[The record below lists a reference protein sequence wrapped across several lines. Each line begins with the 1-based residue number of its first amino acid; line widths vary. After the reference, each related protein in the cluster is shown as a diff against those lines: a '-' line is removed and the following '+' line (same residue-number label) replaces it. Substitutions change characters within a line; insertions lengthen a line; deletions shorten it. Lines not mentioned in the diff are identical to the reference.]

1 MAAGHLVASSTSGD
15 ASILLLDEMGCP
27 TDAKIFPGMFK
38 DPVNNKS
45 LISTFTAF
53 KFPDSYRVKFN
64 VIVRFCLS
72 ECPSTKCK
80 GDIVS
85 YGRRKRSTATVAEWN
100 EVNSE
105 IDTIEELPLESSI
118 IVRDAVIAADPLRSG
133 KSDTIFLAGERE
145 CLLYYNLNKIFTT
158 DISNY
163 SYYYFFF

>member
-38 DPVNNKS
+38 DPANNKS

-53 KFPDSYRVKFN
+53 KFPDSYRVRFN
-64 VIVRFCLS
+64 VIVRFCLT
-72 ECPSTKCK
+72 ECTPTKCS

-85 YGRRKRSTATVAEWN
+85 YGRRKRSSATTAEIN
-100 EVNSE
+100 EINSTT
-105 IDTIEELPLESSI
+105 DNALDELPLESSI

-133 KSDTIFLAGERE
+133 KSDTIFFAGERK
-145 CLLYYNLNKIFTT
+145 LH
-158 DISNY
+158 
-163 SYYYFFF
+163 